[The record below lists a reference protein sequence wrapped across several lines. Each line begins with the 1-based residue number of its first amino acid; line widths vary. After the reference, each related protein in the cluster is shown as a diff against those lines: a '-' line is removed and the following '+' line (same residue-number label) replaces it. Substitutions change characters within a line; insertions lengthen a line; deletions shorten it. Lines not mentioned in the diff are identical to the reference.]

1 MNQNFKKGW
10 DNHMKIKQL
19 EQQIVKDN
27 EKLFNNNLNSENEI
41 RKNSINSEENMKL
54 IKELEDVKSKVTYL

>member
-10 DNHMKIKQL
+10 DEHMKIKQL

-27 EKLFNNNLNSENEI
+27 EKLVTEI
-41 RKNSINSEENMKL
+41 L
-54 IKELEDVKSKVTYL
+54 